1 MSTAF
6 EWRESAMARRR
17 EAEFD
22 EPREQTRVRSTA
34 PSAPVALERPAA
46 ATKGGSAVS
55 RAVAA
60 RLRQRLGRARFVAL
74 TIVALSILGLIYL
87 TQISHVARYGYLLS
101 DLQRQQVR
109 TERENQ
115 LLEYQLSSAH
125 NLNEVNSLAS
135 RTYGMQ
141 PLLQLTP
148 VGPNSVPSTAAG
160 GTTARSGAQGTP
172 QARYITVRRPAASTL
187 PPAPAVEPE
196 TLFDLLGRHLIG
208 IGVASAEK

>member
-1 MSTAF
+1 MSTTF
-6 EWRESAMARRR
+6 EWREAPLERRR
-17 EAEFD
+17 EPDPVA
-22 EPREQTRVRSTA
+22 PRERPRAAQASE
-34 PSAPVALERPAA
+34 PIALARPAA
-46 ATKGGSAVS
+46 VAQGGSAVS

-60 RLRQRLGRARFVAL
+60 RLRQRLNRARFAGL
-74 TIVALSILGLIYL
+74 TIVALSILGLLYL

-115 LLEYQLSSAH
+115 LLEYQLTAAH
-125 NLNEVNSLAS
+125 NLNEINDLAG

-141 PLLQLTP
+141 PLLRLTP
-148 VGPNSVPSTAAG
+148 VGANGVPSTAAGG

-172 QARYITVRRPAASTL
+172 QARYITVQRPAATTPTPL
-187 PPAPAVEPE
+187 PAVEPPS
-196 TLFDLLGRHLIG
+196 LIDLLGRHLIG